1 MSEYVSYT
9 GNPITDK
16 QVQQIMDEIQTYE
29 QQDLVSLMED
39 ILLGLANGDNVS
51 EVHQLVFN
59 YNLVMKE

>member
-1 MSEYVSYT
+1 MSAYVSYT
-9 GNPITDK
+9 GNPITNK

-29 QQDLVSLMED
+29 LQDLVS
-39 ILLGLANGDNVS
+39 ILFGLANGDSVS